1 MDDDGRSGR
10 WMAGGSMGKLTHL
23 EAFMSDDAK
32 RGRVWTDSEFLTEY
46 RRLRDVL
53 QCRVP
58 GQNNLWF
65 NSESQVVTKL
75 GGCRWADEPKTLTPQ
90 GALLALADGKVLR
103 SSDLLLRLDSAVG
116 TVVADVVYTGPS
128 PSKPSSREQRRARK
142 AAKNL
147 YMWRTFGDRRKWNEN
162 RFSKSSCG
170 RYPMRCGKN
179 DWILINANDTLYLN
193 GAHGLRNVRHDVLA
207 ALREPSGFKAMSR
220 LATEIAKGDRGKKSA
235 QELSNEIWSGII

>member
-1 MDDDGRSGR
+1 MSIRDYAAFIRQAQCMGC
-10 WMAGGSMGKLTHL
+10 GSY
-23 EAFMSDDAK
+23 A
-32 RGRVWTDSEFLTEY
+32 
-46 RRLRDVL
+46 
-53 QCRVP
+53 C
-58 GQNNLWF
+58 
-65 NSESQVVTKL
+65 
-75 GGCRWADEPKTLTPQ
+75 
-90 GALLALADGKVLR
+90 
-103 SSDLLLRLDSAVG
+103 

-162 RFSKSSCG
+162 RFSRSSCG

-220 LATEIAKGDRGKKSA
+220 RADEAAFLRDHLAEFNRLSMSTLFDEAKP
-235 QELSNEIWSGII
+235 